1 MQLGF
6 NLRTCAVG
14 AGFAL
19 AIASAPLALAQERQP
34 GVAPD
39 GPDTRP
45 EWNREAAAP
54 PAPPIPPAAPKA
66 PAPPKPKRTPATDE
80 ERMLILRMVEQGKL
94 SVEQAEK
101 LLLALSGGKPER

>member
-19 AIASAPLALAQERQP
+19 AIAGAPLALAQERQP

-45 EWNREAAAP
+45 EWNREAAPPPSAP
-54 PAPPIPPAAPKA
+54 RPMIEPG
-66 PAPPKPKRTPATDE
+66 
-80 ERMLILRMVEQGKL
+80 LRAHWLAECRRRI
-94 SVEQAEK
+94 SVRDDG
-101 LLLALSGGKPER
+101 LGGGVICGG